1 MAGGEYGCRASNI
14 QGDGYSNKIHLNIL
28 CKFFFIIFLDAV
40 GVEIEV
46 LVNFPTR
53 GWFILC
59 TDPCGLA

>member
-1 MAGGEYGCRASNI
+1 MDVGPATFRETDTVIRFISIFYVS
-14 QGDGYSNKIHLNIL
+14 
-28 CKFFFIIFLDAV
+28 FFIIFLVAV